1 MTEDEGMAF
10 ARLFSQRREEL
21 DLSVVDI
28 AVQTGRPIEVV
39 VAWEQGMS
47 VPDAGDLPEVS
58 QILRLPHP
66 LLEEAS
72 RRVAAHQQN
81 TPPPSDVPS
90 PEPDDTGQLSIS
102 FEEEPAADDPPDDG
116 SADIFATDDR
126 PSVVSYL
133 DSVVTRMRESITRRR
148 LRARTPAARPSY
160 LEDRDELITYRL
172 RMVLTA
178 AGVGVLALV
187 LRWSLGGLGSAV
199 ADLWEALTA
208 AL

>member
-21 DLSVVDI
+21 DLSMVDI
-28 AVQTGRPIEVV
+28 AVQTGQPIEVV

-47 VPDAGDLPEVS
+47 VPDTGDLPEVT
-58 QILRLPHP
+58 QILRLPLP
-66 LLEEAS
+66 LLEEAA

-81 TPPPSDVPS
+81 TPPPSDIPS
-90 PEPDDTGQLSIS
+90 PEADDTGQLSIS
-102 FEEEPAADDPPDDG
+102 FEEGPSAAAPPEDG
-116 SADIFATDDR
+116 SADIFAPDDR
-126 PSVVSYL
+126 SSVASYL
-133 DSVVTRMRESITRRR
+133 ESVLTRMRESITRRR
-148 LRARTPAARPSY
+148 LRARTPAAHPSY

-172 RMVLTA
+172 RTVLTA
-178 AGVGVLALV
+178 AGVIVLALV

>member
-21 DLSVVDI
+21 DLSMVDI

-47 VPDAGDLPEVS
+47 VPDAGDLPEVG
-58 QILRLPHP
+58 QILRLPLP
-66 LLEEAS
+66 LLEETS
-72 RRVAAHQQN
+72 RRVAAHQQD
-81 TPPPSDVPS
+81 TPPPSDIPS
-90 PEPDDTGQLSIS
+90 PEADDTGQLSIS
-102 FEEEPAADDPPDDG
+102 FEEGSPATAPPEDG
-116 SADIFATDDR
+116 SADIFAPDDR

-178 AGVGVLALV
+178 AGVIVLALV

>member
-10 ARLFSQRREEL
+10 ARLFSQRRDEL
-21 DLSVVDI
+21 DLSMVDI
-28 AVQTGRPIEVV
+28 AVQTGQPIEVV

-47 VPDAGDLPEVS
+47 VPDAGGLPEVS

-72 RRVAAHQQN
+72 RRVAVHQQN

-90 PEPDDTGQLSIS
+90 PEPDDTGQMSIS
-102 FEEEPAADDPPDDG
+102 FEEGPAAAALPDDG
-116 SADIFATDDR
+116 SADIFATGDR

-133 DSVVTRMRESITRRR
+133 DSVMTRIRESITRRR
-148 LRARTPAARPSY
+148 HRTRTPAVRPSY

>member
-21 DLSVVDI
+21 DLSMVDI
-28 AVQTGRPIEVV
+28 AVQTGQPIEVV

-47 VPDAGDLPEVS
+47 VPDAGGLPELA
-58 QILRLPHP
+58 QILRLPLP

-81 TPPPSDVPS
+81 TPPHSDVPS

-102 FEEEPAADDPPDDG
+102 FEEGPAAAAPPDDG
-116 SADIFATDDR
+116 SADIFAADDG

-178 AGVGVLALV
+178 AGVVVLALV